1 MTLSQWLTGLGAA
14 LTVVAPVISTQLD
27 FTAGVIIGAIGLGLT
42 TFNSSLRHPT
52 RKGRVKAAKQVIQDA
67 KKDQLVEAIEDIEAK
82 KENG

>member
-14 LTVVAPVISTQLD
+14 LTAVSPVIGTQID

-42 TFNSSLRHPT
+42 TFNSSLRYPT
-52 RKGRVKAAKQVIQDA
+52 RKSRMKAAVKVLKQDT
-67 KKDQLVEAIEDIEAK
+67 KDQVVIDKAEE